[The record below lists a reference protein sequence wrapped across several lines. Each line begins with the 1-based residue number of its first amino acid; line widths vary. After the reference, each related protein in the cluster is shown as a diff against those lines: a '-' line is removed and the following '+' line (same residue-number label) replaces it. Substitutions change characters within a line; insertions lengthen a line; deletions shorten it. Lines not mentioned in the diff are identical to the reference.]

1 MFLNTT
7 TIEAIYCLT
16 KREKEIEIIHRKKT
30 NNSLPPIGDSVVWKD
45 IPLLGDWGDLGGMFL
60 DHLHGFNRLNHWLLL
75 LFEEFLL
82 LEFSLQLVSQ
92 FRGVMELIEFLLA
105 LLLELLSLDG
115 VQAIIQF

>member
-1 MFLNTT
+1 MKNNRNRLLSNGLFYIVVFL
-7 TIEAIYCLT
+7 
-16 KREKEIEIIHRKKT
+16 
-30 NNSLPPIGDSVVWKD
+30 
-45 IPLLGDWGDLGGMFL
+45 LLLWGINWALGGMFL